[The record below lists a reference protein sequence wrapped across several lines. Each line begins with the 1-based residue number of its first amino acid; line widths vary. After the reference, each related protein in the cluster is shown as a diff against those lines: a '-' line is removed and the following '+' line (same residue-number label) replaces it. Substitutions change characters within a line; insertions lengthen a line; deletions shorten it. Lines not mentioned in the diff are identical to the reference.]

1 MAYRQ
6 QIQTDDDG
14 RPLPAE
20 EPGLG
25 DMLRRLADDAGQLV
39 RSEVALAKLEMK
51 EAGRAYALGGV
62 RLAVALGMAGL
73 GGMALTAA
81 LVLGL
86 GLVMGGLY
94 WASALI
100 VGVFLLLI
108 GGVLAKRGVDR
119 IKETELK
126 PEETIRTLRED
137 KRWAARE
144 AREMKQA
151 LRE

>member
-6 QIQTDDDG
+6 PIQTDGDP
-14 RPLPAE
+14 RPLPAD

-51 EAGRAYALGGV
+51 EAGQAYALGGV
-62 RLAVALGMAGL
+62 RLAVALGLAGL
-73 GGMALTAA
+73 GAMALTAA

-86 GLVMGGLY
+86 GVALGGAY
-94 WASALI
+94 WASAVI
-100 VGVFLLLI
+100 VGVLLLAI
-108 GGVLAKRGVDR
+108 GGALAKRGVDR
-119 IKETELK
+119 IRETELK
-126 PEETIRTLRED
+126 PEETIRTLKED